1 MPTAPM
7 PALRAVARV
16 AADPSSGVP
25 ARGTGGMFASIGRR
39 FSQAEG
45 GIVALVLAAMA
56 VLPIVQAALR
66 AAGGGGI
73 PGVQP
78 LVQHL
83 TLWLAFLGAALATR
97 RGDMLSL
104 ATGTMLPKG
113 AWRTAAK
120 VFAHAVAVLVST
132 LLARAC
138 IELVRSERD
147 YGTGTLSVLGLGEI
161 PVWAAQL
168 VLPLS
173 FTIIALRLLWQ
184 AGSLPGRLLAAAAM
198 GAGIWLGQFPSWTEG
213 APAWPWLLL
222 VVVAMAVGAPI
233 FTVLGGAAIFLF
245 LADGVPIAA
254 VPAETYRLS
263 VSPTL
268 PAIPLFTLAG
278 FLLAE
283 GKASARLLALFRALV
298 GWLPGGAAVMTAALC
313 AFFTVFTGGSGVT
326 ILALGALLHAALLRD
341 GYRERFATGLITASG
356 SLGLLWAPAVP
367 LILYGIVAQVPIKDL
382 FIGGALPGLLLLAL
396 IAGWGIVE
404 GRRSGAGRVPFSWPA
419 LRRALWQAKWE
430 VMLPVVVVVGI
441 FSGLTTLVESSAL
454 AAWGAFLIVTVVHRE
469 VPLARLAEV
478 FTRCGSMIGGI
489 LIILGVAMGLTS
501 YLVDAQV
508 PMHLL
513 GWVEAHVS
521 SPLVFLLALNV
532 LLLLVGCLMDI
543 FSAIVVVV
551 PLVAPLGLAFGIDP
565 VHLGIIFVANLE
577 LGYLT
582 PPVGL
587 NLFLASYRFKRPL
600 AEIYRAVLVP
610 LMLLAVGVLLITYLP
625 FLTTVFLR

>member
-1 MPTAPM
+1 MPIAPKRR
-7 PALRAVARV
+7 PVARV
-16 AADPSSGVP
+16 GTETRRG
-25 ARGTGGMFASIGRR
+25 ARGAFAFVGRGLGR
-39 FSQAEG
+39 VEG
-45 GIVALVLAAMA
+45 GLVALALAAMA
-56 VLPIVQAALR
+56 ALPIAQATLR

-73 PGVQP
+73 SGVQP

-104 ATGTMLPKG
+104 ATGQMLPQG
-113 AWRTAAK
+113 AWRMGAK
-120 VFAHAVAVLVST
+120 AFAHAVAVLVST

-138 IELVRSERD
+138 VELVRSERD
-147 YGTGTLSVLGLGEI
+147 YGTGTLSVLGLGDL
-161 PVWAAQL
+161 PVWMAQL
-168 VLPLS
+168 VLPVA

-184 AGSLPGRLLAAAAM
+184 AGSVPGRVLAGAAM
-198 GAGIWLGQFPSWTEG
+198 GVGVWLGQVPALTEG
-213 APAWPWLLL
+213 GPAWPWLLL
-222 VVVAMAVGAPI
+222 VIAAMIVGAPI

-245 LADGVPIAA
+245 LVDGVPIAA

-283 GKASARLLALFRALV
+283 GQASARLLALFRALV

-367 LILYGIVAQVPIKDL
+367 LILYGIVAQVPIKEL
-382 FIGGALPGLLLLAL
+382 FIGGALPGLVLLAM
-396 IAGWGIVE
+396 IAGWGVFE
-404 GRRSGAGRVPFSWPA
+404 GRRSGAGRTPFSWPA
-419 LRRALWQAKWE
+419 LGRALWQAKWE
-430 VMLPVVVVVGI
+430 VLLPVVVVVGI
-441 FSGLTTLVESSAL
+441 FSGLATLVESSAL
-454 AAWGAFLIVTVVHRE
+454 AALGAFLIVTVVHRE
-469 VPLARLAEV
+469 VPFARLEDV
-478 FTRCGSMIGGI
+478 LTRCGSMIGGI
-489 LIILGVAMGLTS
+489 LIILGVAMGLTG
-501 YLVDAQV
+501 YLVDAQI

-513 GWVEAHVS
+513 GWVETHVE

-587 NLFLASYRFKRPL
+587 NLFLASFRFKRPL
-600 AEIYRAVLVP
+600 AEVYRAVLVP
-610 LMLLAVGVLLITYLP
+610 LALLAVGVLLITYVP